1 VYSVREEH
9 ELHVVTPNEPGIF
22 GRVLATM
29 ANAGVNLRA
38 MCVYTESKK
47 EGHFLLITNDNA
59 KAEKALRTLGYKVR
73 TEKVVAVEITDRI
86 GAGAEIGVLLGNAVI
101 DIKYS
106 YGTSTGEGKSLLIF
120 QTSHNKRAI
129 ETLR

>member
-1 VYSVREEH
+1 MFSVKEEQ
-9 ELHVVTPNEPGIF
+9 EIHVVTPNEPGIF

-38 MCVYTESKK
+38 MCIYTESK

-73 TEKVVAVEITDRI
+73 SHKVVAVEITDRI

-106 YGTSTGEGKSLLIF
+106 YGTTTGEGKTLLIF